1 MMYIIRTKRRLFTIC
16 RETNGRKL
24 GEFSLDFETIT
35 ILNSEEPRTSVARN
49 LTQTTLNIKN
59 VLLSMREVFP
69 NRDLLIPIQHWK
81 HQNNVKNLF
90 KFHNKHQSDVNNV
103 TLQI

>member
-1 MMYIIRTKRRLFTIC
+1 
-16 RETNGRKL
+16 
-24 GEFSLDFETIT
+24 
-35 ILNSEEPRTSVARN
+35 
-49 LTQTTLNIKN
+49 
-59 VLLSMREVFP
+59 MREVFP